1 MIIYGAS
8 GHAKV
13 IVDIISSKDY
23 EPIDFIIDDDRSIH
37 QLLDIKV
44 SHDWMPEMD
53 DKKTVIAI
61 GNNLTRKKV
70 AKKIQNSFSKALIH
84 KSAVISPGSEIG
96 NGTVIMAN
104 AVVNSSSCIGTH
116 CIINTASV
124 IEHDVL
130 IHDFVHISP
139 SATITGNVH
148 IGEGSH
154 IGAGATVIPG
164 IKIGKWVTI
173 GAGAIIINDI
183 PDFAVVVG
191 NPGKII
197 RFNTIKNE

>member
-13 IVDIISSKDY
+13 IIDIIASQDY
-23 EPIDFIIDDDRSIH
+23 ESIDFIIDDDRSITS
-37 QLLDIKV
+37 LLNFKV
-44 SHDWMPEMD
+44 IHDLTQEMVD
-53 DKKTVIAI
+53 QKAVIAI

-70 AKKIQNSFSKALIH
+70 AKKVQNSFSEALFH
-84 KSAVISPGSEIG
+84 KSAVVSENTEIG
-96 NGTVIMAN
+96 NATVIMPK
-104 AVVNSSSCIGTH
+104 AVVNSSSRIGTH
-116 CIINTASV
+116 CIINTGSV

-130 IHDFVHISP
+130 IDDYVHISP
-139 SATITGNVH
+139 SATVTGNVE

-154 IGAGATVIPG
+154 IGAGATIIPG

-173 GAGAIIINDI
+173 GAGAVIINDI

-191 NPGKII
+191 SPGKVIK
-197 RFNTIKNE
+197 FNTIKK